1 MRTSTHTNRH
11 AGARLAA
18 LVAVVIALSGCASA
32 GSAPNSL
39 SGGPAVD
46 RGASSGS
53 TAIGE
58 APLPQAAATA
68 GPASGDGSSGPALD
82 ASRPDLL
89 VIKTGALEL
98 QVKDVD
104 AALAGAAKKIAAL
117 GGYASGSERSGDGE
131 NVSSTVTYRIPA
143 AAWDDALEGLRG
155 LAIKVVSEST
165 QTQDV
170 SGQVVDLAARITNLQ
185 VTERALQE
193 IMVKATRI
201 ADVLAVQAELTRVRG
216 DIEQA
221 TAEKAHLQEQAAFS
235 TLSVR
240 FGLQPEPAVVTSQK
254 KFDPKSEIDRAAAA
268 LVELLQGVATAG
280 IWFGIVWL
288 PVLLV
293 VGLVAVAVLLMVRRR
308 RPSAGVASGGPGPG
322 TGVTSNAVQPSVGGA
337 EPTAAGEP
345 PTD

>member
-1 MRTSTHTNRH
+1 
-11 AGARLAA
+11 
-18 LVAVVIALSGCASA
+18 
-32 GSAPNSL
+32 
-39 SGGPAVD
+39 
-46 RGASSGS
+46 
-53 TAIGE
+53 
-58 APLPQAAATA
+58 
-68 GPASGDGSSGPALD
+68 
-82 ASRPDLL
+82 
-89 VIKTGALEL
+89 
-98 QVKDVD
+98 
-104 AALAGAAKKIAAL
+104 
-117 GGYASGSERSGDGE
+117 
-131 NVSSTVTYRIPA
+131 VTYRIPA

-221 TAEKAHLQEQAAFS
+221 TAERAHLQEQAAFS
-235 TLSVR
+235 TLTVR
-240 FGLQPEPAVVTSQK
+240 FGLQPEPAVIVSQK

-293 VGLVAVAVLLMVRRR
+293 VGLLAVAVLLVVRRR
-308 RPSAGVASGGPGPG
+308 RSSAGGANAGPGPG
-322 TGVTSNAVQPSVGGA
+322 TGVSSNAVQPPVGGV
-337 EPTAAGEP
+337 ESTSTGEP
-345 PTD
+345 PAD

>member
-1 MRTSTHTNRH
+1 MWTSTRDNRR
-11 AGARLAA
+11 AAVRLAA
-18 LVAVVIALSGCASA
+18 LVAVVMAVIGCAGA
-32 GSAPNSL
+32 GSAPNAVP
-39 SGGPAVD
+39 GGAAID

-58 APLPQAAATA
+58 APPPQAAPTA
-68 GPASGDGSSGPALD
+68 GPASGDGSTGLLLD
-82 ASRPDLL
+82 AARPDLL

-104 AALAGAAKKIAAL
+104 AALTDASKKIAAL

-143 AAWDDALEGLRG
+143 AAWDEALAALRG
-155 LAIKVVSEST
+155 LAVKVIAEQT
-165 QTQDV
+165 QTEDV
-170 SGQVVDLAARITNLQ
+170 TGQVIDLSARITNLQ

-201 ADVLAVQAELTRVRG
+201 VDVLAVQAELTKVRG

-240 FGLQPEPAVVTSQK
+240 FSLQPEPAVVTSQK
-254 KFDPKSEIDRAAAA
+254 KFDPKSEIDRATAA
-268 LVELLQGVATAG
+268 LVELLQGIATAG

-288 PVLLV
+288 PLLLV
-293 VGLVAVAVLLMVRRR
+293 VGLFAVVVLLAVRRR
-308 RPSAGVASGGPGPG
+308 RPLVGGAGGGPGGG
-322 TGVTSNAVQPSVGGA
+322 TATSPNAVQPPAGGA
-337 EPTAAGEP
+337 EPTPAGEP
-345 PTD
+345 PAG